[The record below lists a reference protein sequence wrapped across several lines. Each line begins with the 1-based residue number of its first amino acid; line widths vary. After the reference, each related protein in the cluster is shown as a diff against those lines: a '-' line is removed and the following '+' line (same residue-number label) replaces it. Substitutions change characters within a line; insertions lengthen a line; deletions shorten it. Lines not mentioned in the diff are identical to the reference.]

1 MSEFEKELAYVK
13 QVLSK
18 VLTPDDLFNA
28 KNLKTS
34 FITKYTVLISP
45 TDKKFLRILDT
56 LTKLENE
63 ATKRLTSNYYF

>member
-28 KNLKTS
+28 KNLKRS